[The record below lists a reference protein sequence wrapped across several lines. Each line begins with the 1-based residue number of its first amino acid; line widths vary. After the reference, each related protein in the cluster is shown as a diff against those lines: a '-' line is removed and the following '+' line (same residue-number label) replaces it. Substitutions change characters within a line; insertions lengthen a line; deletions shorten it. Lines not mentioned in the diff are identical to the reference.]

1 MCSSVTTLL
10 PQKKVIRAMC
20 AWLHYHLAL
29 EHSGNAKVGMA
40 AIPHRPWQ
48 EMGNGKVGMAAL
60 SGNRREGM
68 AADRPCSLLHLVFAL
83 WLHNKISFLK
93 LVLGAPWA

>member
-29 EHSGNAKVGMA
+29 EQSGNVKVGKA
-40 AIPHRPWQ
+40 ATPHWSSK
-48 EMGNGKVGMAAL
+48 EMGTGKVGMAAL
-60 SGNRREGM
+60 SGNRRVGM
-68 AADRPCSLLHLVFAL
+68 AADLPCSLQHLVFCIVTA
-83 WLHNKISFLK
+83 
-93 LVLGAPWA
+93 

>member
-10 PQKKVIRAMC
+10 PQKVVRARC

-40 AIPHRPWQ
+40 EIPHRPWQ

-60 SGNRREGM
+60 SGNRRVG
-68 AADRPCSLLHLVFAL
+68 RSS
-83 WLHNKISFLK
+83 W
-93 LVLGAPWA
+93 